1 MLKQKLRLLL
11 NQMFYGFV
19 RWYLPSIALSL
30 HLLQT
35 LSECWKMS
43 VTLRDFR
50 TYRRKFHVET
60 RKKCT
65 LNKNMNIED
74 ERKRGAF
81 QKMTLSQW
89 NVKLTFYSRLVVHSP
104 FYVTS
109 AMVENN
115 RHFMLLQWKC
125 HNTNKTYFLI
135 HHHKEKEFAQV

>member
-1 MLKQKLRLLL
+1 
-11 NQMFYGFV
+11 MFYGFV

-43 VTLRDFR
+43 VTLRDFK

-60 RKKCT
+60 RKKMHT
-65 LNKNMNIED
+65 QQKHEHRRRTKM
-74 ERKRGAF
+74 GYF
-81 QKMTLSQW
+81 SKMTLSQW

-115 RHFMLLQWKC
+115 RHLMLLQWKR

-135 HHHKEKEFAQV
+135 YHHKEKEFAQV